1 MRARVSRRLSWGLL
15 TAALAS
21 MPYTVLNITG
31 PAIPLHFTLTPL
43 CIAAAVSVLT
53 GWLMGNRREARIRL
67 FFVLGWV
74 FTACLVCLEFYACVR
89 GNSYLT
95 SVEAVQLNSILAA
108 AELVA
113 ASSAL
118 TFWCLSAPSGDSGS
132 RGRCLPCIAVGAVL
146 PFLVYQVADLFS
158 VSALPASCGLCAG
171 VGLLAFALIARCPIG
186 LLGQSGC
193 YGVLAGMISYQILT
207 CFVLGSG
214 PYYGFYSGVP
224 SMLAPL
230 IFLLALALTYIAVRY
245 RLRAKGRGP
254 CGHAVEDDSMEARP
268 RLVLEG
274 RAASDL
280 SPRERSVA
288 SALACGQS
296 YRDLSASLGISEHT
310 VATYR
315 ARAFA
320 KLNISGTEELH
331 GLMASGELAMRHE
344 SDSELPRGGE
354 TRRVPHGRVVAV
366 TALMAALVIL
376 VADFP
381 FQIELPDGQILYQA
395 SHYVSWGLAM
405 ALFLL
410 AAFLL
415 DTGARHAV
423 VSSESVS
430 APLRSVLV
438 LGAIVLGLQLGGF
451 ASTGLTGSVTAL
463 ALCGLPAIG
472 YLVLRQG
479 PVAACEAS
487 GFCRFAPSELFRK
500 LDGLGYLVAVLL
512 ASSLVIAKTLG
523 SYPAAWIL
531 RDVFQFALLVAS
543 VFWLVHVSRGQR
555 GASAAPLSRDDEL
568 IAMLRAYGLGE
579 LQAMVALDC
588 VNGLSIKETAAS
600 RHTTQNTVKSYR
612 KRLYRQFG
620 VSSAQELRYRLNT
633 ELNTTKEGALHP

>member
-1 MRARVSRRLSWGLL
+1 M
-15 TAALAS
+15 
-21 MPYTVLNITG
+21 
-31 PAIPLHFTLTPL
+31 
-43 CIAAAVSVLT
+43 
-53 GWLMGNRREARIRL
+53 
-67 FFVLGWV
+67 
-74 FTACLVCLEFYACVR
+74 
-89 GNSYLT
+89 
-95 SVEAVQLNSILAA
+95 
-108 AELVA
+108 
-113 ASSAL
+113 
-118 TFWCLSAPSGDSGS
+118 
-132 RGRCLPCIAVGAVL
+132 AVGAVL
-146 PFLVYQVADLFS
+146 PALVFFTAGLFPS
-158 VSALPASCGLCAG
+158 LVLPVSFGLCVG
-171 VGLLAFALIARCPIG
+171 VGSFVFALVVWGPMGRISQP
-186 LLGQSGC
+186 GC
-193 YGVLAGMISYQILT
+193 FGVLAGMISYQILT
-207 CFVLGSG
+207 CFVWGSA

-224 SMLAPL
+224 SMLAPFL
-230 IFLLALALTYIAVRY
+230 FLLALASVYLGKRY
-245 RLRAKGRGP
+245 RLHVRGCEGSDRA
-254 CGHAVEDDSMEARP
+254 ARDCSAEV
-268 RLVLEG
+268 RQQFVLEG
-274 RAASDL
+274 SAASDL
-280 SPRERSVA
+280 SPRERSVV
-288 SALACGQS
+288 SALACGRS
-296 YRDLSASLGISEHT
+296 YRDISASLGISEHT

-438 LGAIVLGLQLGGF
+438 LGPIVLGLQLGGF

-479 PVAACEAS
+479 PVVACEAS

-633 ELNTTKEGALHP
+633 ELKTTKEGALHP